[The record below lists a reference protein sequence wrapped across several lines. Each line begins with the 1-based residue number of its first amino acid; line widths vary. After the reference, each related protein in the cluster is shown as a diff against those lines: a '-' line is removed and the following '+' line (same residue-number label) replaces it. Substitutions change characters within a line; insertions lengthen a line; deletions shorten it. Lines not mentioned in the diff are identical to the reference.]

1 MFKTING
8 WTKARMTAQIRLR
21 NDGTKSVDTRG
32 RCVYQSP
39 TGNACAVGCFIPR
52 GQYWGGFD
60 DGDMGVR
67 EVFLWQ
73 EMRLAMP
80 LAVEGLTRM
89 QSVHDNAPSEI
100 GGDMRERLANWINE
114 NVEDSAS

>member
-8 WTKARMTAQIRLR
+8 WTKARMIAQIRLR
-21 NDGTKSVDTRG
+21 NDGTKSVNTRG
-32 RCVYQSP
+32 GCVYQSP
-39 TGNACAVGCFIPR
+39 TGNACAVGCFIP
-52 GQYWGGFD
+52 Q
-60 DGDMGVR
+60 GDYREELDNGIGVR